1 MDYNNE
7 TLHKLVNS
15 LLAMF
20 QEEVTR
26 SKDLNA
32 IYGSLGELL
41 QQPAEQ
47 IDAIQELCIADGRLE
62 MMQKTLNT
70 MKHELGI

>member
-7 TLHKLVNS
+7 TLQKLVNS